1 MKKILFAYEPVW
13 SIGSNKIPKT
23 IELNDIIHDI
33 RKFVKHRYRTNKK
46 IKILYGGS
54 VNSSN
59 IEKLKFIDQINGYLV
74 GGASQSSKKF
84 IDILKNY
91 YK

>member
-1 MKKILFAYEPVW
+1 MSQYGQLEATRL
-13 SIGSNKIPKT
+13 PKT

-54 VNSSN
+54 VNSS
-59 IEKLKFIDQINGYLV
+59 KY
-74 GGASQSSKKF
+74 
-84 IDILKNY
+84 
-91 YK
+91 